1 MITMIGFLV
10 FGIFALVFVI
20 RVVYLIG
27 LIIAFA
33 GSLIALVFLWC
44 LYPFVWLLDTKILNP
59 WLERRRQ
66 RDNINVWAN
75 SMDEACE
82 MAANWDGEVIINVV
96 DDEPPMKDV
105 TPIRRYL
112 GRAHYLS
119 LPSR

>member
-44 LYPFVWLLDTKILNP
+44 LYPFAWLLDKKVLNP
-59 WLERRRQ
+59 WLEQRREKNFG
-66 RDNINVWAN
+66 DWDVVINI
-75 SMDEACE
+75 
-82 MAANWDGEVIINVV
+82 V
-96 DDEPPMKDV
+96 DDEPHERPMKDI
-105 TPIRRYL
+105 TPIRRYQ
-112 GRAHYLS
+112 GRGRYLS
-119 LPSR
+119 SPSR